1 MGRAFL
7 PVHSSWNGVL
17 DPLAS
22 QIEKIVESI
31 SEVEIAPSLDRIF
44 AVCEMDLN
52 RVKCVIIGQDPYPT
66 RGNAHGLA
74 FSVSPEVKPIP
85 ASLKNIFT
93 ELVSDIGIQQPV
105 RGDLSPWKDQGVL
118 LLNRVLT
125 TKVGESNAHTNI
137 GWQEITT
144 QIAQAAASQ
153 GAIGVLWGKSA
164 QELSYL
170 FTHKIESVH
179 PSPLSAYR
187 GFFGSKPFSRVNLE
201 LERQRVSPIDWSL

>member
-7 PVHSSWNGVL
+7 PVHSSWNSVL

-22 QIEKIVESI
+22 QIEKIIESI
-31 SEVEIAPSLDRIF
+31 SEFEIAPSLDRIF
-44 AVCEMDLN
+44 AACEMDLN

-74 FSVSPEVKPIP
+74 FSVTPEVRPLP

-93 ELVSDIGIQQPV
+93 ELASDLGIQQPV
-105 RGDLSPWKDQGVL
+105 SGDLSPWKDQGVL

-187 GFFGSKPFSRVNLE
+187 GFFGSKPFSRVNQE
-201 LERQRVSPIDWSL
+201 LERRGVSPIDWSL

>member
-1 MGRAFL
+1 
-7 PVHSSWNGVL
+7 
-17 DPLAS
+17 
-22 QIEKIVESI
+22 
-31 SEVEIAPSLDRIF
+31 
-44 AVCEMDLN
+44 
-52 RVKCVIIGQDPYPT
+52 
-66 RGNAHGLA
+66 
-74 FSVSPEVKPIP
+74 VS
-85 ASLKNIFT
+85 
-93 ELVSDIGIQQPV
+93 
-105 RGDLSPWKDQGVL
+105 GDLSPWKDQGVL

-164 QELSYL
+164 QELSRL

-201 LERQRVSPIDWSL
+201 LERRGVSPIDWSL